1 MKINHVRYWWR
12 LTLLGI
18 ALTGCGV
25 APPLGEQAP
34 VGSFPAEESAPA
46 QTLSTP
52 QANPAVLAL
61 LNNADAQEQAG
72 QFEQAAAA
80 LERALRLEPRNA
92 MLWHRL
98 ARLRLSQGQWQTAV
112 DLAAKSNSLAGGNG
126 DLQARNWQVIA
137 VAKERQGDRDGA
149 REARTRAEVGG
160 AAR

>member
-1 MKINHVRYWWR
+1 MIANHLRFWWVYAP
-12 LTLLGI
+12 LVF
-18 ALTGCGV
+18 ALAGCGV
-25 APPLGEQAP
+25 APPVGEQAP
-34 VGSFPAEESAPA
+34 AGSFPSEESTPSRA
-46 QTLSTP
+46 LSMP
-52 QANPAVLAL
+52 QGNPAVLAL
-61 LNNADAQEQAG
+61 LNNAEAQEQAG

-149 REARTRAEVGG
+149 REARARVEADG
-160 AAR
+160 AVR